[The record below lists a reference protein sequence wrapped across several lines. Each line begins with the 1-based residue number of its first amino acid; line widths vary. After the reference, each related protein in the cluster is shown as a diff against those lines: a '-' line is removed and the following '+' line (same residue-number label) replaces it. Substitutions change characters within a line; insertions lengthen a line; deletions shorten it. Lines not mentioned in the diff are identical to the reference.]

1 MRLKRT
7 NIRTNEVLIN
17 SPNMSLSKC
26 ISLIESC
33 DNIIL
38 DNIWTSKDINGKLKL
53 KIKCNNI
60 LYEICG

>member
-26 ISLIESC
+26 ISLIESY

-38 DNIWTSKDINGKLKL
+38 DNIWTNKDINGKLKL